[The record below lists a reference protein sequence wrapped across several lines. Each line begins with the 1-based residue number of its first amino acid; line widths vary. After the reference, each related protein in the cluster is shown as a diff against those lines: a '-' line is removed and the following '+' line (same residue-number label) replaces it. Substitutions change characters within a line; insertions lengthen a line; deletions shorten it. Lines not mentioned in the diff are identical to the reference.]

1 MYGVAPRGAQ
11 QETIKKYGT
20 DVFGASIAVY
30 NSNSVYFI
38 IIK

>member
-11 QETIKKYGT
+11 QETIKRYGT

-30 NSNSVYFI
+30 NTNSVYFI